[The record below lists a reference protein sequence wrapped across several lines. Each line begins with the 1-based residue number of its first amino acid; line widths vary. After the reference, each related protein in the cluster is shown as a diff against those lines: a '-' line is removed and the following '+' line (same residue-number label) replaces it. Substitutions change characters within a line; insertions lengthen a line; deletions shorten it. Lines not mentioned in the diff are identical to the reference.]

1 MKKLTVAE
9 IATKKDREEVKDLF
23 LVSFLQERSDKNGKP
38 FLVLTLGDKTGQVEA
53 RMWDASASSVVVSQ
67 GDVAEVSASVESYL
81 GRQQLKVNRIQ
92 RANSASYSIADFL
105 PATTLSVDDL
115 WAKLI
120 SVVASFEDKNLQ
132 ALLNSILQDASIAP
146 ALREAPAAKQL
157 HHAWIGGLLEHI
169 VSLLGLAEG
178 VTNHYRDLNRDL
190 VCTGVILH
198 DIGKLQELSWRRSF
212 EYTLEGQ
219 LLGHI
224 QMGFSLVER
233 HIATLPSFPPR
244 LRQLVLHMILSH
256 HGKLEFGSPKL
267 PMFPEAV
274 VLSFLDDLD
283 AKMQAMRTEL
293 ERWITAGR
301 KSAELTDKI
310 WSLDNRAILN
320 TKAYLSGEGDDS

>member
-1 MKKLTVAE
+1 MKKLTIAE
-9 IATKKDREEVKDLF
+9 IATKKDREEVRDLF
-23 LVSFLQERSDKNGKP
+23 LVSSMQERSDKNGKP
-38 FLVLTLGDKTGQVEA
+38 FLAFALGDKTGQIEA
-53 RMWDASASSVVVSQ
+53 RMWDASANSVAVSQ
-67 GDVAEVSASVESYL
+67 GDVADVFALVESYQ
-81 GRQQLKVNRIQ
+81 GRQQLKVIRIQ
-92 RANSASYSIADFL
+92 RANSGVYSIAEFL
-105 PATTLSVDDL
+105 PATTQDVNQL
-115 WAKLI
+115 WAKLT
-120 SVVASFEDKNLQ
+120 SVVAGFEDKNLQ
-132 ALLNSILQDASIAP
+132 ALLNSILNDPLIAP

-178 VTNHYRDLNRDL
+178 VTHHYTDLNRDL
-190 VCTGVILH
+190 VYTGVILH
-198 DIGKLQELSWRRSF
+198 DIGKLQELSWQRSF

-233 HIATLPSFPPR
+233 HIAALPGFPPR
-244 LRQLVLHMILSH
+244 LRQLILHMILSH

-293 ERWITAGR
+293 ERWTAAGR

-320 TKAYLSGEGDDS
+320 TKAYLSGEGDD